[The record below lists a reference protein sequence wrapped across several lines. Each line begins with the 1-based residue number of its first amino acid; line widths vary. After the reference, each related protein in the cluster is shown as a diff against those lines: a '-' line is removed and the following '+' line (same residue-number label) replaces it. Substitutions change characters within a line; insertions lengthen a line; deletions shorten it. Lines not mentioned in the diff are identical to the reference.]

1 MISSDKLAAALA
13 AALAVGSAHAAT
25 PTIGLG
31 GVHDA
36 VAQSTQTANPGQRF
50 IVKTVATG
58 NQARRL
64 LDGTLSSAMSRSSL
78 QQAKAASNDMPA
90 QAAVSAKVL
99 REMAV
104 PGWHVVQ
111 TSRPLNES
119 ERDAFVAELKAD
131 PSVVSVQVDRLYQR
145 LDEPSVALP
154 RAAATATG
162 AATAPND
169 PAYAKLQWNFHDP
182 VGGVNAEQAWT
193 RSTGKGVVVAVVD
206 TGVAKDNPD
215 LAANVLPGYD
225 MISDHRISRRDK
237 DGRAAG
243 GFDLGDW
250 VDVDYCKPLQGGSGN
265 PAHASSW
272 HGSHVSGTIA
282 QVTNNNLATAGLAH
296 DAKILPVRVL
306 GACGGFSSDI
316 ADGMLWAAGLPV
328 DGLPTNPNPAEVIN
342 MSLGSDGPVSCPQLY
357 QDAIDKI
364 NAAGSIIVV
373 AAGNSNADASTY
385 TMASCNGVIS
395 VGATRINGGRAS
407 YSSYGTRVD
416 IAAPGGGESVDG
428 NPNGYIF
435 QVVNGSTQGPTG
447 DWKIGGMAGTSMAS
461 PHVAAAVAMV
471 QSVVK
476 TPLTWSS
483 MRDLLRASARPFPVA
498 IPTSTPIGAGILDI
512 DMLLQMA
519 TTPPCNPSDTSCVPP
534 TKTLSNKSEM
544 RGLGSQGGDGL
555 YSFQAEAGK
564 PVTFMTFG
572 GTGNVALYAAAGKA
586 PTSSSYD
593 ARSVRAGTTQTIRI
607 TPSSAGTYYLRMSGS
622 YGGLTLVVRQ

>member
-36 VAQSTQTANPGQRF
+36 VAQSAQTANLGQRF
-50 IVKTVATG
+50 IVKTVTTG

-64 LDGTLSSAMSRSSL
+64 LDGTLSSAVSRSSL
-78 QQAKAASNDMPA
+78 QQARAASSDLPA
-90 QAAVSAKVL
+90 RGAVSAKVL

-111 TSRPLNES
+111 TSRALNES
-119 ERDAFVAELKAD
+119 ERAAFVAELKAD

-145 LDEPSVALP
+145 LDEASVTLP
-154 RAAATATG
+154 RATATATG
-162 AATAPND
+162 AAAAPND
-169 PAYAKLQWNFHDP
+169 PAYAQLQWNFHDQ

-193 RSTGKGVVVAVVD
+193 RSTGQGVVVAVVD
-206 TGVAKDNPD
+206 TGVVKDNPD

-225 MISDHRISRRDK
+225 MITDHRISRRDQ

-250 VDVDYCKPLQGGSGN
+250 VDANYCNALGGSGN
-265 PAHASSW
+265 PAQSSSW

-306 GACGGFSSDI
+306 GSCGGFGSDI

-342 MSLGSDGPVSCPQLY
+342 MSLGSSGPDTCPQLY

-373 AAGNSNADASTY
+373 AAGNSNADAGTY
-385 TMASCNGVIS
+385 TMSSCKGVIS
-395 VGATRINGGRAS
+395 VGATRVNGGRAS
-407 YSSYGTRVD
+407 YSNYGTRVD
-416 IAAPGGGESVDG
+416 IAAPGGGGSIDG

-435 QVVNGSTQGPTG
+435 QVVNASTQGPTG
-447 DWKIGGMAGTSMAS
+447 DWQIGGMAGTSMAS

-471 QSVVK
+471 QSVVS
-476 TPLTWSS
+476 TPFTWSG

-519 TTPPCNPSDTSCVPP
+519 TTPPCDPSDSSCVPP
-534 TKTLSNKSEM
+534 TKTLSNKVELS
-544 RGLGSQGGDGL
+544 GLGSQRGDAL

-564 PVTFMTFG
+564 AVSFMTFG
-572 GTGNVALYAAAGKA
+572 GTGNVAIYAAAGKV

-593 ARSVRAGTTQTIRI
+593 ARSVRAGTTTQTIRV
-607 TPSSAGTYYLRMSGS
+607 TPSSAGTYYLRLSGS
-622 YGGLTLVVRQ
+622 YSGLTLVVRQ

>member
-13 AALAVGSAHAAT
+13 AVLAAGCAHAAT
-25 PTIGLG
+25 PVIGMG

-36 VAQSTQTANPGQRF
+36 VAQSAQTARLGQRF
-50 IVKTVATG
+50 IVKTRDSST
-58 NQARRL
+58 QARRL
-64 LDGTLSSAMSRSSL
+64 LDGSLSSAVSRSSM
-78 QQAKAASNDMPA
+78 QQARTASNDLPA
-90 QAAVSAKVL
+90 RGALSARVL

-111 TSRPLNES
+111 TSRALSDS
-119 ERDAFVAELKAD
+119 ERAAFIAELKAD
-131 PSVVSVQVDRLYQR
+131 PSVLSVEADRLYQI
-145 LDEPSVALP
+145 LDDASVAVP
-154 RAAATATG
+154 QAAATAT
-162 AATAPND
+162 ATAPND
-169 PAYAKLQWNFHDP
+169 PGYAQLQWNFHNP

-193 RSTGKGVVVAVVD
+193 RSTGKGVVVAVID
-206 TGVAKDNPD
+206 TGVVKDNPD

-225 MISDHRISRRDK
+225 MITDHRVSRRDQ
-237 DGRAAG
+237 DGRAPG

-250 VDVDYCKPLQGGSGN
+250 VDADYCAALGAPGN
-265 PAHASSW
+265 AARSSSW

-282 QVTNNNLATAGLAH
+282 QVTNNNLATSGLAH

-306 GACGGFSSDI
+306 GACGGFGSDI

-328 DGLPTNPNPAEVIN
+328 DGLPANPNPAEVIN
-342 MSLGSDGPVSCPQLY
+342 MSLGSGGPVSCPQLY

-373 AAGNSNADASTY
+373 AAGNANADAGTY
-385 TMASCNGVIS
+385 TMSSCNGVIS

-416 IAAPGGGESVDG
+416 IAAPGGGGEIDG

-435 QVVNGSTQGPTG
+435 QVVNASTQGPTG

-471 QSVVK
+471 QSVAK
-476 TPLTWSS
+476 TPFTWSG
-483 MRDLLRASARPFPVA
+483 MRDLLRVSARPFPVS
-498 IPTSTPIGAGILDI
+498 IPTSTPIGAGILDV

-519 TTPPCNPSDTSCVPP
+519 TTPPCDPSDSSCVPP
-534 TKTLSNKSEM
+534 TKTLSNKVEL
-544 RGLGSQGGDGL
+544 RNLGSQGGDRL

-564 PVTFMTFG
+564 AVSFMTFG
-572 GTGNVALYAAAGKA
+572 GTGNVALYATAGKT

-607 TPSSAGTYYLRMSGS
+607 TPSSAGTYYLRLSGS
-622 YGGLTLVVRQ
+622 YSGLTLVARQ

>member
-36 VAQSTQTANPGQRF
+36 VAQSAQTANLGQRF

-64 LDGTLSSAMSRSSL
+64 LDGTLSSAVSRSSM
-78 QQAKAASNDMPA
+78 QQARAASSDLPA
-90 QAAVSAKVL
+90 RGAVSAKVL

-111 TSRPLNES
+111 TSRHLSDS

-131 PSVVSVQVDRLYQR
+131 PSVVSVQDDRLYQR
-145 LDEPSVALP
+145 LDEASVTLP
-154 RAAATATG
+154 RATATATG
-162 AATAPND
+162 AAAAPND
-169 PAYAKLQWNFHDP
+169 PAYAQLQWNFHDP

-193 RSTGKGVVVAVVD
+193 RSTGQGVVVAVVD
-206 TGVAKDNPD
+206 TGVVKDNPD

-225 MISDHRISRRDK
+225 MITDHRISRRDQ

-250 VDVDYCKPLQGGSGN
+250 VDVDYCNALGGSGN
-265 PAHASSW
+265 PAQPSSW

-306 GACGGFSSDI
+306 GSCGGFGSDI

-342 MSLGSDGPVSCPQLY
+342 MSLGSSGPESCPQLY

-364 NAAGSIIVV
+364 NAAGSIVVV
-373 AAGNSNADASTY
+373 AAGNSNADAATY
-385 TMASCNGVIS
+385 TMSSCNGVIS
-395 VGATRINGGRAS
+395 VGATRVNGGRAS

-416 IAAPGGGESVDG
+416 IAAPGGGGGVDG

-435 QVVNGSTQGPTG
+435 QVVNASTQGPTG
-447 DWKIGGMAGTSMAS
+447 EWQIGGMAGTSMAS

-471 QSVVK
+471 QSVAK
-476 TPLTWSS
+476 TPFTWSG

-519 TTPPCNPSDTSCVPP
+519 TTPPCDPADSSCVPP
-534 TKTLSNKSEM
+534 TKTLSNKVELSGLSSQ
-544 RGLGSQGGDGL
+544 RGDAL

-564 PVTFMTFG
+564 AVSFMTFG
-572 GTGNVALYAAAGKA
+572 GTGNVAIYAAAGKV

-593 ARSVRAGTTQTIRI
+593 TRSVRAGTTQTIRF
-607 TPSSAGTYYLRMSGS
+607 TPSSAGTYYLRLSGS
-622 YGGLTLVVRQ
+622 YSGLTLVVRQ